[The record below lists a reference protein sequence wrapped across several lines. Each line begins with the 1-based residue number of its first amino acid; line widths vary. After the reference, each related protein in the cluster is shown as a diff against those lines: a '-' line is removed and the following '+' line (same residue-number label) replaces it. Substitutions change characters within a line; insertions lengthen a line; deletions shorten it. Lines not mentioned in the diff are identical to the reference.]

1 MSQSPDFWSKVRK
14 KYRRICDWL
23 KEQETCN
30 QLDRD
35 WLKEWETCNQLDR
48 NWLKE
53 RETFNQLDQDWL
65 KERETCNQSRFGGAK
80 FVLVRTEKKTS
91 PNVS

>member
-35 WLKEWETCNQLDR
+35 WLKEWET
-48 NWLKE
+48 
-53 RETFNQLDQDWL
+53 FNQLDQDWL